1 MLNIY
6 IPWFVASS
14 RYKKDIKKRKKVFY
28 NERINEFKIIKSNP
42 KSENY
47 IVNIVCYFAEKKS
60 KRGKHQK
67 KKKGNE
73 RNPK

>member
-1 MLNIY
+1 M
-6 IPWFVASS
+6 PV
-14 RYKKDIKKRKKVFY
+14 RDIKKILRREKSFLY
-28 NERINEFKIIKSNP
+28 QRINEFKIIKSNP